1 MHKSP
6 PMSLDGVWM
15 ARIAWFAL
23 PLTVGPAL
31 AAALGEA
38 SAPVQIVGA
47 TLAWIAWGTGL
58 VAVLVPRTVGLTALR
73 IGAPA
78 ALAVALWAAA
88 TNGEVGPAEIVAV
101 AWAAAAAAVVLFVPA
116 LADAFVDGSSYGPE
130 RRFVLRLPANLLLG
144 PVELAWLAVAAG
156 IVTGPL
162 LLAARQWVAGAV
174 AVAIGAPL
182 VWLGLRALHQLSRR
196 WVVYVPAG
204 VVIHDP
210 LALSDPVLFPKRSVR
225 SLGAAAVD
233 SEGTATDVS
242 GRALG
247 LVLELRLGEPVEIG
261 LAARRAG
268 ERKVET
274 DRLLFTPARPGAV
287 LSEAA
292 SRGFPLA

>member
-1 MHKSP
+1 
-6 PMSLDGVWM
+6 MSLDGVWM

-261 LAARRAG
+261 LAARVQA

-287 LSEAA
+287 LTEAA